1 MKENKDMNA
10 ESYQRATRKRRE
22 MSLPYIKSRAKELRR
37 GVRVLT
43 FGRMIDSVNLMIRE
57 LEHIA
62 RSNHL

>member
-1 MKENKDMNA
+1 MEENKDMSA
-10 ESYQRATRKRRE
+10 ESYQRAIRKRRE
-22 MSLPYIKSRAKELRR
+22 LSLPYIKSRAKEHRR
-37 GVRVLT
+37 GVRFLT